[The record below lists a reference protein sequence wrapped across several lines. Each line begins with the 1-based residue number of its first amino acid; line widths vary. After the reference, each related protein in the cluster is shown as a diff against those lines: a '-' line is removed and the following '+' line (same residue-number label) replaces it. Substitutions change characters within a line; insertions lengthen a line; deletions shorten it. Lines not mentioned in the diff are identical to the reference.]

1 MMVFWQKRLAILA
14 VPKTGT
20 TALEKALGPQADIVF
35 RDPPGLKHM
44 TLYRYN
50 RFVAPLMERGGCP
63 KAETVAVVREP
74 LDWLGSWYRYR
85 QRDDAWISTKGLS
98 FDEFVDGWCRGK
110 RPDYADVG
118 TQWAMVKNEEGG
130 IGVDHVF
137 RYDQLDAL
145 HAFLE
150 ERLERKIEVPP
161 ANVSPPM
168 DLALKPGMVQ
178 RLKKKG
184 AEEFA
189 LWEQLGGA
197 PSV

>member
-20 TALEKALGPQADIVF
+20 TALEKALGPEADIVF

-44 TLYRYN
+44 TLFRFN
-50 RFVAPLMERGGCP
+50 RFVAPLMEKGGCP
-63 KAETVAVVREP
+63 RPETVAVVREP
-74 LDWLGSWYRYR
+74 LDWLGSWWRYR
-85 QRDDAWISTKGLS
+85 QRPDAWISTAGIS
-98 FDEFVDGWCRGK
+98 FDEFVDAWCRSK
-110 RPDYADVG
+110 RPDFADIG
-118 TQWAMVKNEEGG
+118 TQSAMLKGEGDK
-130 IGVDHVF
+130 IGVDHIF
-137 RYDQLDAL
+137 RYDQLGEL

-161 ANVSPPM
+161 ANVSPQMP
-168 DLALKPGMVQ
+168 LELRPGMVQ

-189 LWEQLGGA
+189 LWESLGGTPA
-197 PSV
+197 I